1 MPTKIKW
8 DGSFEELKT
17 FVATLGFRGE
27 WSSEGNGKEVF
38 TTRSNGLLNYW
49 PSTGTVTF
57 QTFQGKGSE
66 RFKQAYEEA
75 SAGNSEIVLA
85 SAEKKVFVVYGHDDD
100 ARRDL
105 ELFLRRLKL
114 DPFVMQNDAKASE
127 VIIEVLEQ
135 KIPEHSF
142 GIALLTPDDFGY
154 SKSENDESRQPR
166 ARQNVVLELG
176 MLLGKLGR
184 PKVAILVK
192 GNVERPS
199 DLGGVLYINYNK
211 SIRENAM
218 RLITKLR
225 ESGIEINDND
235 MQLAL
240 SD

>member
-8 DGSFEELKT
+8 EGSFEELKA
-17 FVATLGFRGE
+17 FVKTLGFRGE
-27 WSSEGNGKEVF
+27 WSSEGNKKEVF

-49 PSTGTVTF
+49 PSTGTVN
-57 QTFQGKGSE
+57 FQGKESE
-66 RFKQAYEEA
+66 SESFKQAYEEA
-75 SAGNSEIVLA
+75 LAGNSEIVPA

-135 KIPEHSF
+135 EIPEHSF

-154 SKSENDESRQPR
+154 SKSENDGSRQPR

-199 DLGGVLYINYNK
+199 DLGGVLYINYNE
-211 SIRENAM
+211 SIRENGM

-225 ESGIEINDND
+225 ESGIEINDDD
-235 MQLAL
+235 MQSAL